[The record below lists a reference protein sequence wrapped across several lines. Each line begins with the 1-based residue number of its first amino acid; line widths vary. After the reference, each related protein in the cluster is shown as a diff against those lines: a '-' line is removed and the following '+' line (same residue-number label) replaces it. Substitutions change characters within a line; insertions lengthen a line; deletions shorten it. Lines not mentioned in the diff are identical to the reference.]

1 MNRFAELLDRLAYEP
16 GRNNKLRLITKYFR
30 EVEDPDRGY
39 ALAALTGALSFK
51 HAKPGLIRDLIASRT
66 DPVLFALSYDYV
78 GDLSETVALMWP
90 KSVSDRGE
98 SLLGHPSPQ
107 PSPTRG
113 EGAEPNAG
121 QSPRKTSSNA
131 AAASPTTLSAPL
143 PPRSGGEGSGVGGLS
158 ARDAGS
164 EFADPPPTPDL
175 ESELR
180 SPRTPPLASL
190 AGGGERTV
198 AGHNHPPPPTLT
210 EVVTTL
216 RTLGK
221 TELPK
226 QLTRWLDEL
235 DETGRWALLKL
246 VTGAMRIGISAR
258 LAKTAAAE
266 LGGKDPHDIELM
278 WPGLTP
284 PYLELFAWLEGRSEK
299 PVNLDPVTFRPVM
312 LAHAIEATDFANLDA
327 ADFIAEWKWDGI
339 RVQAVSGRDERGNI
353 LARLYSRS
361 GEDITK
367 SFPDLLPSLHLQESS
382 NLEHD
387 ASRKPLHTFR
397 HHAPFAIDGE
407 LLVVRDGRV
416 QSFNVLQQRLNRK
429 VVSPKLIK
437 DYPIHLRAYDLLGA
451 GDTDLRALP
460 FAERRKQ
467 LEAFVARLDDLRID
481 LSPTIPFDS
490 WDTLTSAR
498 RDPAG
503 AGAGEDAEAV
513 EGVMLKRRDAPYLP
527 GRPKGQWWKWK
538 RDPHIIDA
546 VLMYAQ
552 RGHGKRSSY
561 YSDYTFGV
569 WTSGEDGEQLVPV
582 GKAYFGFTDEELL
595 QIDRFVRRNTT
606 EKFGPVRHV
615 VHEPDQGLVLEVA
628 FEGLARSPRHKS
640 GVAMRFPRISRLRW
654 DKPPR
659 EADRLETLE
668 RMLKADA
675 TVQAL
680 AAGGH

>member
-16 GRNNKLRLITKYFR
+16 GRNNKLRLITAYFR
-30 EVEDPDRGY
+30 EVADPDRGY

-51 HAKPGLIRDLIASRT
+51 HAKPGLIRDLIADRT

-90 KSVSDRGE
+90 KRAVGLNE
-98 SLLGHPSPQ
+98 SLLGHPSPR
-107 PSPTRG
+107 PSPARG
-113 EGAEPNAG
+113 EGDERTSERPAETKSTAETRSKVGPTAL
-121 QSPRKTSSNA
+121 SVPSSGGSSSR
-131 AAASPTTLSAPL
+131 ASSSTALSSPL
-143 PPRSGGEGSGVGGLS
+143 PPRSGGEGSGVGGVS
-158 ARDAGS
+158 ASTTAS
-164 EFADPPPTPDL
+164 EFAETPPTPYP
-175 ESELR
+175 
-180 SPRTPPLASL
+180 SPPRA
-190 AGGGERTV
+190 ARVEGGGMASTV
-198 AGHNHPPPPTLT
+198 EGGGMAGAGHNNPPSPTLT

-221 TELPK
+221 TELPR
-226 QLTRWLDEL
+226 QLARWLDEL

-258 LAKTAAAE
+258 LAKTAAAA
-266 LGGKDPHDIELM
+266 LGDKDPHDVELL

-284 PYLELFAWLEGRSEK
+284 PYLDLFAWLEGRGDK
-299 PVNLDPVTFRPVM
+299 PVNLDPAPFRPVM
-312 LAHAIEATDFANLDA
+312 LAHAIEDADFAGLA
-327 ADFIAEWKWDGI
+327 ASDYIAEWKWDGI
-339 RVQAVSGRDERGNI
+339 RVQAVSGTDPRGHTI
-353 LARLYSRS
+353 ARLYSRS

-367 SFPDLLPSLHLQESS
+367 SFPDLLPSLHI
-382 NLEHD
+382 
-387 ASRKPLHTFR
+387 PG
-397 HHAPFAIDGE
+397 AIDGE
-407 LLVVRDGRV
+407 LLVLREGRV

-437 DYPIHLRAYDLLGA
+437 DYPIHLRAYDLLGE
-451 GDTDLRALP
+451 GNDDLRTLP
-460 FAERRKQ
+460 FAERR
-467 LEAFVARLDDLRID
+467 ARLEIFVKKLNDPRVD
-481 LSPTIPFDS
+481 LSPTIAFDD
-490 WDTLTSAR
+490 WEQLAAAR
-498 RDPAG
+498 ADPASAG
-503 AGAGEDAEAV
+503 AGDDAEAV
-513 EGVMLKRRDAPYLP
+513 EGVMLKRRDALYLP

-569 WTSGEDGEQLVPV
+569 WTATDGGEQLVPV

-628 FEGLARSPRHKS
+628 FEGLQRSPRHKS
-640 GVAMRFPRISRLRW
+640 GVAMRFPRINRLRW

-668 RMLKADA
+668 RMLKDD
-675 TVQAL
+675 TNKVL
-680 AAGGH
+680 VTSGAG